1 MSFLMLAG
9 SLRKMTFF
17 TYLLRCSDGK
27 LYCGYTVH
35 LAKRVKMHQAGRA
48 SKFTRAR
55 LPVKL
60 VYAEKYRDKSSAMR
74 REAEIKTFSRKKKW
88 GLISDMRF

>member
-1 MSFLMLAG
+1 MSFLILARP
-9 SLRKMTFF
+9 LREMPFF

-27 LYCGYTVH
+27 LYCGYTNHVEN
-35 LAKRVKMHQAGRA
+35 RVKMHQAGKA

-60 VYAEKYRDKSSAMR
+60 VFVEKHRDKSSAMR
-74 REAEIKTFSRKKKW
+74 REAEIKTFSRKKKLE
-88 GLISDMRF
+88 LIRAN

>member
-1 MSFLMLAG
+1 MLG
-9 SLRKMTFF
+9 GWFGKMPFF

-27 LYCGYTVH
+27 LYCGYTNNME
-35 LAKRVKMHQAGRA
+35 KRLMMHRAGKA

-60 VYAEKYRDKSSAMR
+60 VYSEKYFSKSKAMK
-74 REAEIKTFSRKKKW
+74 REAAIKKLSRKIKLE
-88 GLISDMRF
+88 LIQNK